1 MRVLLCGMLL
11 LGLFSSGFTAL
22 APYEAKAQQIILPC
36 VPSGT
41 SCIPV
46 SAANP
51 LPTTGGGG
59 GTFPPAGCVTAN
71 GVIFNNATPCDSGLT
86 YAGSGGAVAL
96 TGILQLPDTASASVG
111 VIQFGGAR
119 FLHDQNATS
128 NVFLGHNAYNFTG
141 TATTSVCVGESCM
154 LSATAGAGNTCV
166 GRFCMGGALSGA
178 GNTAVGNGSMPAVTA
193 GGSNVAIGQSAN
205 LVTTASNTTCVGT
218 GACGA
223 ATGGSTTALGFQAGV
238 ASTGANNTYVGHTA
252 GNAITT
258 TAGNTIIGQ
267 GCTGTVGDA
276 ATVQIG
282 NAGCAAFMD
291 FGKTTAAT
299 WSFGG
304 ALAAT
309 LAAATGTN
317 VVCNTPGTKTALTVQ
332 VSATGCA
339 ASSARFKEGI
349 ASIDKEQALSDVMHF
364 QPVSYFYKPE
374 FNMGSDKHVGFTAE
388 QIGSVDPQWITYE
401 ADGVTPHAV
410 KYNEM
415 TPLLAAA
422 IQALKADNDNLRAE
436 IDNLKRRV
444 R

>member
-1 MRVLLCGMLL
+1 MRIPVTLTAIALALGIVVAANSQVYKPGGGSGSGGGITAGTTSTTGCGAA
-11 LGLFSSGFTAL
+11 GVLFSSSSLVQCDTGF
-22 APYEAKAQQIILPC
+22 
-36 VPSGT
+36 
-41 SCIPV
+41 
-46 SAANP
+46 
-51 LPTTGGGG
+51 
-59 GTFPPAGCVTAN
+59 
-71 GVIFNNATPCDSGLT
+71 T
-86 YAGSGGAVAL
+86 YAGSGGAVGL
-96 TGILQLPDTASASVG
+96 TGILQLPDTTSATVG

-119 FLHDQNATS
+119 FVHDTGATS
-128 NVFLGHNAYNFTG
+128 NVFVGHNSANLTTTG
-141 TATTSVCVGESCM
+141 TQNVAVGES
-154 LSATAGAGNTCV
+154 AGLALAAGSNNTFV
-166 GRFCMGGALSGA
+166 GRFAGGGVTSGA
-178 GNTAVGNGSMPAVTA
+178 SNVAVGTGAFSSGANA
-193 GGSNVAIGQSAN
+193 GGSNVAIGSGANATTNSNTVAVGASALAAN
-205 LVTTASNTTCVGT
+205 AGAGTTAV
-218 GACGA
+218 
-223 ATGGSTTALGFQAGV
+223 GFQAGN
-238 ASTGANNTYVGHTA
+238 AATGATNTFVGNQSGNTVVA
-252 GNAITT
+252 GASNTFLGSTSGTAITT
-258 TAGNTIIGQ
+258 TSGNTIIGQ

-309 LAAATGTN
+309 LVSTVGTN
-317 VVCNTPGTKTALTVQ
+317 VVCNTPGTKTVITVQ

-364 QPVSYFYKPE
+364 QPVSYTYKPE

-415 TPLLAAA
+415 APLLAAA

-436 IDNLKRRV
+436 LEDLKRRV
-444 R
+444 H